1 MADAIRRFIGN
12 RLWLTPYAGSSVYT
26 QDTMTSQVQII
37 QPFKSRYTLLEMLG
51 HGGMGEVYVAHDDEL
66 GRDVALKLIHEE
78 TSAIPEMRM
87 CFNREARAI
96 SLLHH
101 PNVVD
106 IYDFGTTETGQI

>member
-1 MADAIRRFIGN
+1 
-12 RLWLTPYAGSSVYT
+12 
-26 QDTMTSQVQII
+26 
-37 QPFKSRYTLLEMLG
+37 MLG